1 MDIQIRAT
9 ITRNSNGS
17 VDLRPVPG
25 EPNPFKIDRLTI
37 HTEGTP
43 SAKDFPV
50 DSEATIALSSGVR
63 SAEMVSA
70 PVASPG
76 QGSAPGAAPVSA
88 PVAVERRGKK

>member
-17 VDLRPVPG
+17 VDLRPVAG

-50 DSEATIALSSGVR
+50 DSEATISISSGVR
-63 SAEMVSA
+63 SAELVSA
-70 PVASPG
+70 PVAPSA
-76 QGSAPGAAPVSA
+76 QGNAPGAAPGSA
-88 PVAVERRGKK
+88 PVAVERRAKR